1 MTTARYVALFLMAC
15 AEKKKGVDMYDN
27 SVQGPGCG
35 VVCVCVW
42 CVCDSFHVS
51 YLTDFFVSSPNILC

>member
-15 AEKKKGVDMYDN
+15 AERKKGVEVYDN

-35 VVCVCVW
+35 VVCVR
-42 CVCDSFHVS
+42 DRFHVS
-51 YLTDFFVSSPNILC
+51 YLTDFLISSPNVLC